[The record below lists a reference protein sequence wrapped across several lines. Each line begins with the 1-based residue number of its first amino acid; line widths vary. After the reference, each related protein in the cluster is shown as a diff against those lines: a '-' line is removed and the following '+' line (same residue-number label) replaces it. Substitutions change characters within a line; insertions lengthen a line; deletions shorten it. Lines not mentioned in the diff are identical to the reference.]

1 MDVSQ
6 DAFHFYANITDMTE
20 EERNNVKEM
29 IYKQLI
35 VTKEKIDKF
44 DEASQPI
51 GPDDAIG
58 RVSRMDAIHNKSVI
72 EAALRQARK
81 KMNNLETA
89 LKLVDNP
96 DFGICERCHRPIPTG
111 RLLLM
116 PESKLCVGCS

>member
-1 MDVSQ
+1 MNVSLYT
-6 DAFHFYANITDMTE
+6 FHFYANLIDMTV

-29 IYKQLI
+29 IRKQLVI
-35 VTKEKIDKF
+35 TREKIEKF

-58 RVSRMDAIHNKSVI
+58 RVSRMDAINNKSVI

-81 KMNNLETA
+81 KMSNLETA

-96 DFGICERCHRPIPTG
+96 DFGDCERCKRPIPTG
-111 RLLLM
+111 RLLIM